1 MLGTCLFFFPS
12 FGLDLSLKPG
22 EKNDGNTQD
31 VAPAIR
37 HSLQAGQDP
46 HGWWQEEES
55 DAWNAEKRALDGAT
69 STMKNMEKPKHH
81 ECFWHLT

>member
-1 MLGTCLFFFPS
+1 LEHVCFFFTVS
-12 FGLDLSLKPG
+12 DSISAKPG
-22 EKNDGNTQD
+22 VKNDGNTQD

-55 DAWNAEKRALDGAT
+55 DA
-69 STMKNMEKPKHH
+69 
-81 ECFWHLT
+81 

>member
-1 MLGTCLFFFPS
+1 MFVFFSQFRTRS
-12 FGLDLSLKPG
+12 QLKAWR
-22 EKNDGNTQD
+22 KNDGNTQD

-55 DAWNAEKRALDGAT
+55 DA
-69 STMKNMEKPKHH
+69 
-81 ECFWHLT
+81 